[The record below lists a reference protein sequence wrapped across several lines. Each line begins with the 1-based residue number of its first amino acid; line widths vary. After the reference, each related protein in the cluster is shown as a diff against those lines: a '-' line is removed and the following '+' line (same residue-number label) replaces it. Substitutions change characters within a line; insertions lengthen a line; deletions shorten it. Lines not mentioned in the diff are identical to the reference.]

1 MRIGLGGEL
10 ASTAAALA
18 TAAVLFPFMRQT
30 PGSEIPRDGTVEPSA
45 AFVTLSADEEA
56 AAVRAA
62 RSSWKTL
69 TGGERIRLSC
79 DELPET
85 REPEAVGDSGRTRMG
100 RPADIG
106 WRPPPLPPGLAA
118 PQPVDEEPETAAP
131 LPFPREDMLQ
141 LP

>member
-1 MRIGLGGEL
+1 MKIVFGGEL

-18 TAAVLFPFMRQT
+18 TAAVLFPFMRPA
-30 PGSEIPRDGTVEPSA
+30 PGSTVQRDGAAEPSA

-62 RSSWKTL
+62 RSSWKTQ

-79 DELPET
+79 DELPES
-85 REPEAVGDSGRTRMG
+85 REPDAVGDANRTRMR

-106 WRPPPLPPGLAA
+106 WSPPPLPPGLAA
-118 PQPVDEEPETAAP
+118 PQPVDKEPETAET
-131 LPFPREDMLQ
+131 LPFPREKMLQ